1 MRPAPLRRT
10 APALLVALLLTYGG
24 VQASAQQPAAPP
36 AAPALSSPV
45 SPDDTVKVDRN
56 TEAVINGALKYL
68 AAQQLPDG
76 SWSGDKNDPA
86 SSKYAVAMTAYVMM
100 SFLANGNLPNG
111 GLYAKQVKNGLQ
123 FLLDAVQPDGMF
135 NEKPQGQYMYSHGL
149 GTMVLAEI
157 YGENQDPAIRTK
169 LEHVVVLILRAQN
182 PEGGWRYQPG
192 SRDADISV
200 TVPQTVAL
208 CAAKRAGIEVPQVTI
223 DRAVAYIKKCS
234 VGSTGGFAYQVG
246 KGGPGFARTAAA
258 IYALQITGLYDDPM
272 ILPGSKFVMTSID
285 RCDQPG
291 WTCEWLSYGNYY
303 AAVAHYL
310 IGGDKWKTYY
320 SEFGQHYL
328 LSHVSTQGDMKF
340 WDQSLDP
347 RAKGIG
353 SNWVTA
359 VATVILSLPYG
370 YLPLYQR

>member
-1 MRPAPLRRT
+1 MRPVSLRRFALALPFVLT
-10 APALLVALLLTYGG
+10 LASTGAEAP
-24 VQASAQQPAAPP
+24 AQQPAE
-36 AAPALSSPV
+36 ALAQPSM
-45 SPDDTVKVDRN
+45 DDSVKVDRN

-100 SFLANGNLPNG
+100 AFMANGNLPEEG
-111 GLYAKQVKNGLQ
+111 PFAKNVKNGMQ
-123 FLLDAVQPDGMF
+123 FLLDSVDADGTFRM
-135 NEKPQGQYMYSHGL
+135 NQRTQYMYSHGL
-149 GTMVLAEI
+149 ATMVLAEL
-157 YGENQDPAIRTK
+157 YGQTQNPVIRSK
-169 LEHVVVLILRAQN
+169 LEHVVLLIVHGQN

-208 CAAKRAGIEVPQVTI
+208 MAAKRAGIEVPQVTI

-234 VGSTGGFAYQVG
+234 VGNTGGFAYQAG

-258 IYALQITGLYDDPM
+258 IYALQIVGLYDDPL
-272 ILPGSKFVMTSID
+272 IAPGSKFVMTTID
-285 RCDQPG
+285 RCEQPG
-291 WTCEWLSYGNYY
+291 WSCEWLSYGNYY

-310 IGGDKWKTYY
+310 MGGDHWKTYY
-320 SEFGQHYL
+320 QEFGQHYL

-359 VATVILSLPYG
+359 VATVVLSLPYG